1 MCIKLPANGYRLR
14 NSINCIH
21 RFFSLGGDMRQR
33 PGIFGPTPFVALKKK
48 KERKKRKTWHITSTR
63 FFPLC
68 LKEGSAEQ

>member
-48 KERKKRKTWHITSTR
+48 ERKKEKKNLAYYINQIFS
-63 FFPLC
+63 PLSQRR
-68 LKEGSAEQ
+68 LS